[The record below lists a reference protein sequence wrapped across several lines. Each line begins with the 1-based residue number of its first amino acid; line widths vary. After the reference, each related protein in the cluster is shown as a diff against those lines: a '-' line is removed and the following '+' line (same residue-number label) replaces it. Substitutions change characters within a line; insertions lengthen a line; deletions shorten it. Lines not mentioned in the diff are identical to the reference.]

1 MQQDLTTLIIMG
13 HGTKDSDGIRQFENL
28 VDIIIKLAPN
38 KIIKK
43 AYLEFQ
49 SPTLKE
55 TVLESL
61 ENGIKNIIVQPALL
75 INAMHS
81 KIDIPKEIIALRQIH
96 PQANIVYGKAVGIH
110 YVILKLCRQILIEA
124 MARSKYEIKP
134 SQTCLV
140 LVGRGTTDPD
150 SNSEIYK
157 LSRLLEEGMHF
168 QSSVICYSGTA
179 KPSVAEG
186 LKRAIKLN
194 NKSIIV
200 FPFMLFDGVLV
211 KRIYDAC
218 DVAIKSNT
226 DMHLIKADY
235 LNASIELASVI
246 LERANEA
253 INGEAFMN
261 CSLCKYNVPLIGFE
275 NQSNYKQDESRLN
288 KDSQNDIEPYV
299 MNDIE
304 RKSFEIINASF
315 DWSKINKENL
325 PVVQR
330 LVHTSGDF
338 SNVHDLFISDG
349 AIEIGFRNLMR
360 CKQIVTDVS
369 MVQSG
374 IKRDLLAKL
383 KINVWCGVHDEE
395 TYIMAKA
402 FNITR
407 SAAGMRRAYDLFG
420 NNVILAIG
428 DAPTALFECLRLI
441 KNNNWRPQLI
451 IGLPVGFVGTV
462 ESKNELINCLQ
473 IPRIT
478 NSGNK
483 GGSPWAASVIN
494 ALLIEC
500 INYAWQNKIS
510 SAKGAK

>member
-1 MQQDLTTLIIMG
+1 MQQDLTTIIIMG
-13 HGTKDSDGIRQFENL
+13 HGTKDIAGIKQFENL
-28 VDIIIKLAPN
+28 VDIITQLLPD

-55 TVLESL
+55 AVLESL
-61 ENGIKNIIVQPALL
+61 KNGSRNIIVQPALL

-81 KIDIPKEIIALRQIH
+81 KIDIPKEIIFLRQKY
-96 PQANIVYGKAVGIH
+96 PNVNISYGTALGIH
-110 YVILKLCRQILIEA
+110 YVILKLCRQLLIEA
-124 MARSKYEIKP
+124 MGRSSHQIKA

-157 LSRLLEEGMHF
+157 LARLLEEGMHF
-168 QSSVICYSGTA
+168 QSSIICYSGTA
-179 KPSVAEG
+179 KPSVLEG
-186 LKRAIKLN
+186 LKRAIKQN
-194 NKSIIV
+194 NKYIIV

-218 DVAIKSNT
+218 DFIAMANPDVQ
-226 DMHLIKADY
+226 LIKAAY
-235 LNASIELASVI
+235 LNASIELASI
-246 LERANEA
+246 LIERANEA
-253 INGEAFMN
+253 INGTALMN

-275 NQSNYKQDESRLN
+275 SQSNSKQSKLVI
-288 KDSQNDIEPYV
+288 NDFEPYV

-304 RKSFEIINASF
+304 RKSFEIISTSF
-315 DWSKINKENL
+315 DWSKVNKENL
-325 PVVQR
+325 AVAQR
-330 LVHTSGDF
+330 LVHTSGDY
-338 SNVHDLFISDG
+338 NNIQDLFISDG
-349 AIEIGFRNLMR
+349 AVEIGIRNLLR
-360 CKQIVTDVS
+360 CKQIVTDVT

-374 IKRDLLAKL
+374 IKKDLLAKL

-395 TYIMAKA
+395 SYIMSKA

-407 SAAGMRRAYDLFG
+407 SAAAMRRAFDLFG
-420 NNVILAIG
+420 NNIILAIG

-441 KNNNWRPQLI
+441 KNNHWRPQLI
-451 IGLPVGFVGTV
+451 IALPVGFVGTV
-462 ESKNELINCLQ
+462 ESKSELINCLQ

-478 NSGNK
+478 NSGHK

-494 ALLIEC
+494 VLLIEG
-500 INYAWQNKIS
+500 INYVAQSKILS
-510 SAKGAK
+510 TEVVK